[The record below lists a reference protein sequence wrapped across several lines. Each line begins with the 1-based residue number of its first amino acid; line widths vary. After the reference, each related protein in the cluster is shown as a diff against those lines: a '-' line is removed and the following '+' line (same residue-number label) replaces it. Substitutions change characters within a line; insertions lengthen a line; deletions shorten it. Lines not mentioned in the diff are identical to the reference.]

1 MKIILLRHGKP
12 EISALKKLSA
22 SAFGKWISDYNA
34 AGLSA
39 ESKPTP
45 AALAC
50 ANRSHAIVCSSLQRS
65 IDSAN
70 ALGAKKIVLSDA
82 VFNEAGL
89 PSANWH
95 LLKLP
100 PTIWAV
106 FFRVLW
112 MFGYS
117 RCSESI
123 NETQSRAIN
132 AIKVLVA
139 LAEKNEKVIFVGH
152 GVFNRLLAKELKRS
166 GWVGPRNPGSNY
178 WDYGVYSL

>member
-1 MKIILLRHGKP
+1 MKIVLLRHGKP
-12 EISALKKLSA
+12 EISALKKQSA
-22 SAFGKWISDYNA
+22 SAFGQWISDYNA

-39 ESKPTP
+39 ESKPTS

-89 PSANWH
+89 PSANWRF
-95 LLKLP
+95 LGLP
-100 PTIWAV
+100 STLWAV

-117 RCSESI
+117 RNSESI
-123 NETQSRAIN
+123 NETRSRAIN
-132 AIKVLVA
+132 AVKVLVD
-139 LAEKNEKVIFVGH
+139 LAEKHEKVIFVGH
-152 GVFNRLLAKELKRS
+152 GVFNRILAKELRHA

-178 WDYGVYSL
+178 WDYGVYTL